1 MAGGVTFIR
10 KNGRVI
16 PIHGAGDGA
25 PAAGKKPKIPKPG
38 PAKTDRKFDVAG
50 IGLSI
55 ASGAVGAI
63 GANYGLKGLVAGEV
77 ASQAL
82 NVASIA
88 TNIASVKNGPG
99 TNRQKAALAGKQ
111 EARNQAIGWGTYAVG
126 LAASKP
132 GRAALSKG
140 AQKGAAYTGKALALA
155 RKALRLV

>member
-16 PIHGAGDGA
+16 PIHAEGTGA
-25 PAAGKKPKIPKPG
+25 PPSAKKPKQPQA
-38 PAKTDRKFDVAG
+38 AKSDKKFDVAG

-63 GANYGLKGLVAGEV
+63 GANYGLKGLIAGEV
-77 ASQAL
+77 ASQTL

-88 TNIASVKNGPG
+88 ANIASVKNGPG
-99 TNRQKAALAGKQ
+99 TNRQKTALITKQ
-111 EARNQAIGWGTYAVG
+111 EVRNQAIGWGTYAVG

-140 AQKGAAYTGKALALA
+140 ASKGAAYAGKALELA